1 MTHTHTQKKKRKKE
15 EVCLHFLHPH
25 KHTTQSRAHH
35 NHNGTSNQPN
45 FTLRRTNTPTAD
57 LHAEHG
63 ARSGKQLSQRSLRA
77 TGASTHCI
85 SFGATYA
92 PRPATVHHL
101 APAARRFAG
110 SIGGDF
116 LRRSRVGAGGVT
128 ALTCVFCRC
137 LGGHWLAGFGFDFE
151 VGWIKFIW
159 EMKWMHAHQNR
170 QNSNISKT
178 KPDGRTWKESGQD
191 LDISLLSV
199 KFRLLWFPFHQY
211 LNKNRNI
218 TSGSLS

>member
-1 MTHTHTQKKKRKKE
+1 MFFGYFNQVYIMPHSKVNPSLSGPNKKKREDKKEKTNKKIITHTVTHTQQQKKEKKKE
-15 EVCLHFLHPH
+15 ELCLHFPHPH

-45 FTLRRTNTPTAD
+45 FTLTRTNTPTAD

-151 VGWIKFIW
+151 VGWIKFI
-159 EMKWMHAHQNR
+159 
-170 QNSNISKT
+170 
-178 KPDGRTWKESGQD
+178 
-191 LDISLLSV
+191 
-199 KFRLLWFPFHQY
+199 
-211 LNKNRNI
+211 
-218 TSGSLS
+218 